1 MYYFRT
7 KASGYHISGD
17 QDIIDLLSAVFTQ
30 KSPSIFPQKNLLCST
45 HEVVILD
52 RRWRWRFTILAE

>member
-7 KASGYHISGD
+7 KASGYHISGG

-30 KSPSIFPQKNLLCST
+30 KSPSIFLKKILSAQRCTRLLFWT
-45 HEVVILD
+45 ED
-52 RRWRWRFTILAE
+52 GDGATPF